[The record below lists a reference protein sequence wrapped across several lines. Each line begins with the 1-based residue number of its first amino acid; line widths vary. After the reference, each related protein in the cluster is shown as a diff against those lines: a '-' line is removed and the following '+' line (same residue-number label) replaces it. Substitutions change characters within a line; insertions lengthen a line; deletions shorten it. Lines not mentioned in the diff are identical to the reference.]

1 MTEGDPGLVGGHW
14 LCLLATMVAIVASA
28 QAAWRAP
35 AMVVGP
41 LCTL

>member
-1 MTEGDPGLVGGHW
+1 MTEGDPRLVGGHR
-14 LCLLATMVAIVASA
+14 LRLLATMVSIVASA

-35 AMVVGP
+35 AMVVGS